1 MSYSVRSLPHDETIA
16 SVLLRPPRHTPGCTF
31 GSTPVIA
38 TSRRFAPWI
47 LSTVVLSV
55 LAWST
60 LRTGA
65 QSAGAPAALPGAM
78 TDGTTLLPNGWR
90 IQPAG
95 KHVRVGDLPL
105 NLIQT
110 PDSRYLIVTS
120 NGLARPSFSVIDIAN
135 WSVKSTMA
143 LDNAWLGLVWHPDGT
158 KLYSSGAGQ
167 NNVQEF
173 NYADGAIT
181 RARTFALPA
190 VTGQSF
196 AGGLAISPD
205 GKTLFV
211 TRVFAQTVSAIDLA
225 SGQVTKS
232 VTLPAEPYS
241 CVVSADGRMLYVSLW
256 GGARVQVYMLP
267 SMLLLQEFNSEE
279 HPNAL
284 VLSQDGKRLFVACG
298 NSSSVWVFDTF
309 SGEAI
314 EQISMSLYPER
325 ASYVDAKLPGTLSGW
340 TDPAR
345 LQRRLQRHR
354 GRRCEQRRTQPGQRL
369 RAHRLVS
376 HRRDLRPRRQADLH
390 AERQRPDLGRQ
401 TDRRR
406 RAGAAAGSGVGAA
419 GARSRHARRLYAP
432 GARRHALHRRPQDE
446 PHRPG
451 RVADS
456 APGRRQLADQ
466 ARLLHHSR
474 EPHLRLDPRRPE
486 AG

>member
-1 MSYSVRSLPHDETIA
+1 
-16 SVLLRPPRHTPGCTF
+16 
-31 GSTPVIA
+31 
-38 TSRRFAPWI
+38 
-47 LSTVVLSV
+47 
-55 LAWST
+55 
-60 LRTGA
+60 
-65 QSAGAPAALPGAM
+65 M

-232 VTLPAEPYS
+232 VTLPAEPYG

-267 SMLLLQEFNSEE
+267 SMVLLQEFNSEE

-314 EQISMSLYPER
+314 EQISMSLYPN
-325 ASYVDAKLPGTLSGW
+325 AP
-340 TDPAR
+340 
-345 LQRRLQRHR
+345 
-354 GRRCEQRRTQPGQRL
+354 RTSTPNSL
-369 RAHRLVS
+369 AT
-376 HRRDLRPRRQADLH
+376 P
-390 AERQRPDLGRQ
+390 
-401 TDRRR
+401 T
-406 RAGAAAGSGVGAA
+406 
-419 GARSRHARRLYAP
+419 RSR
-432 GARRHALHRRPQDE
+432 
-446 PHRPG
+446 
-451 RVADS
+451 S
-456 APGRRQLADQ
+456 WM
-466 ARLLHHSR
+466 
-474 EPHLRLDPRRPE
+474 
-486 AG
+486 